1 MKVNR
6 LIALAVIALL
16 TVGAMGLVSSRSFA
30 RTLAVPNQQAQT
42 TSVAP
47 AQAPNLEDPA
57 TGPDT
62 DTVEEQVGEQ
72 VEDGLP
78 DSAEVPGMEEA
89 SNGPDTDA
97 LQEQVGDQVEDG
109 QPDNPAAPAENT
121 GSSPQAPGNSNNPTT
136 QGMSSASGYAKQAKI
151 TFINASTAAQ
161 AQGSQPEGTEP
172 PGSDTGPDE
181 QSPSYSSSIA
191 VDQTVTDGLSE
202 ADEAAA
208 LAGQAKISVEDAKAA
223 ALAANPGTTVVKAEL
238 DNENGALVY
247 SIELSNGSDVKVDA
261 GNGAILH
268 TEAGGDNEG

>member
-16 TVGAMGLVSSRSFA
+16 VVGAMGLVSSRSFA
-30 RTLAVPNQQAQT
+30 RTLAVPNLQAQT

-47 AQAPNLEDPA
+47 AQAPDLEDPS

-62 DTVEEQVGEQ
+62 DTIEEQVGEQ

-78 DSAEVPGMEEA
+78 DCAEA
-89 SNGPDTDA
+89 SESPDADTI
-97 LQEQVGDQVEDG
+97 QEQVGDQVEDG
-109 QPDNPAAPAENT
+109 QPDNPGAPAENT
-121 GSSPQAPGNSNNPTT
+121 GSNPQVPGNSSGPTT
-136 QGMSSASGYAKQAKI
+136 QGMSSTSGSTKQAKI
-151 TFINASTAAQ
+151 TFVNAPAAAL
-161 AQGSQPEGTEP
+161 AQGSQPEGTESS
-172 PGSDTGPDE
+172 GSDSGPDE

-191 VDQTVTDGLSE
+191 VDQTVTDGMSE

-208 LAGQAKISVEDAKAA
+208 LAGQAKISIEDAKTV
-223 ALAANPGTTVVKAEL
+223 ALAANPGTNVVKAEL

-247 SIELSNGSDVKVDA
+247 SVELSNGSDVKVDA

-268 TEAGGDNEG
+268 TETGGDNEG